1 MNYLSVFILL
11 STVSLICC
19 HPGLIPGVKGGQSQ
33 QRSGQ
38 SDISGGYAD
47 NQEGLPEN
55 QGGYSGNPG
64 HQHGIK
70 SYGGYFHDH
79 NNFRHTHAYHQQQ
92 QQPNYYQP
100 YGWNYN
106 QPTRTYGELL
116 SVLICISEN

>member
-1 MNYLSVFILL
+1 MNYLSALVLL
-11 STVSLICC
+11 SAVSFICC
-19 HPGLIPGVKGGQSQ
+19 HPGLNLGIKGGRSE
-33 QRSGQ
+33 QRSGH
-38 SDISGGYAD
+38 SDNQGGYE
-47 NQEGLPEN
+47 EGSPEN

-92 QQPNYYQP
+92 PNYYQP

-116 SVLICISEN
+116 SVFDLHFGEL